1 MIGRTNRQTNT
12 QGEFFTYINLSGL
25 LPNKNE
31 EQVSGGDFSTLQKD
45 EVEWYLRVRILNS
58 LRVRSLG
65 VDWRR
70 VRYQSWLVRI
80 KF

>member
-1 MIGRTNRQTNT
+1 MIGRSNR

-25 LPNKNE
+25 LPNKDE

-58 LRVRSLG
+58 LRVKSPG